1 MFILS
6 NLIMQ
11 GIKLGKYKF
20 IGKGSGRFVFDM
32 NNGYVVKVA
41 KNLAGREQNK
51 VEYKISQDDETGMF
65 AKVIQ
70 SFDDYNFIIMEK
82 ADKIYNMD
90 YVWRYFNV
98 NNERDFSM
106 LYQIKQ
112 IRSRYNLLMG
122 DLRKKS
128 SWGIVDG
135 RVVLID
141 YGFTRKVRDRY
152 Y

>member
-11 GIKLGKYKF
+11 RIKTGTYKY

-41 KNLAGREQNK
+41 RNLAGREQNK

-70 SFDDYNFIIMEK
+70 SFDDYNFKIMEK
-82 ADKIYNMD
+82 AGKVYDMA

-98 NNERDFSM
+98 RNERDFSM
-106 LYQIKQ
+106 IYQIKQ
-112 IRSRYNLLMG
+112 IRSKYNLLMG
-122 DLRKKS
+122 DLRKNS

-141 YGFTRKVRDRY
+141 YGFTKKVRDRY